1 MGIDAVDLRWGVE
14 QRLEFIEFQLF
25 WEGGLNRADITR
37 FFGVSVPQASKD
49 LSQYQG
55 LAPDNV
61 VYDRSEKRYFA
72 AKNFTPR
79 FLTPDPDRYLS
90 QLRLVADGAVRQ
102 DESWI
107 SRPPPFETLPMP
119 RRNVDPSVLRTT
131 LAAIRERQAVEIR
144 YQSLS
149 DSQPQATWRWISP
162 HAIAHDG
169 HRWHARAFC
178 HVDREFRDF
187 LLPRILK
194 TRATAQAEALPGDDE
209 VWNEVVILA
218 LKPHPGLS
226 DEQKHVVA
234 QDFGMRSGHLDVK
247 VRLALLYYLLR
258 RLNLDFEEEKRPARE
273 QHVVLAEP
281 QQMRRLLKRAGA
293 RSAILGAHV
302 DDETRRASEFA
313 ADCQG

>member
-1 MGIDAVDLRWGVE
+1 MDKDAVDLRWGVE

-37 FFGVSVPQASKD
+37 YFGISVPQASKD
-49 LSQYQG
+49 LSQYQE
-55 LAPDNV
+55 LVPNNV
-61 VYDRSEKRYFA
+61 VYDRSGKRYFA

-90 QLRLVADGAVRQ
+90 QLRLIAEAAVYR
-102 DESWI
+102 DKSRI

-119 RRNVDPSVLRTT
+119 HRNVDPGVLRMT

-149 DSQPQATWRWISP
+149 GNRPQATWRWISP

-178 HVDREFRDF
+178 HIDRVFKDF

-194 TRATAQAEALPGDDE
+194 TRATAPAEALSDDDA
-209 VWNEVVILA
+209 VWNEIVSVA

-226 DEQKHVVA
+226 NEQKHVVA
-234 QDFGMRSGHLDVK
+234 QDFGMKGGYLDVK
-247 VRLALLYYLLR
+247 LRLALLYYLLK

-273 QHVVLAEP
+273 QHVVLAKPEEV
-281 QQMRRLLKRAGA
+281 RRALKRANA
-293 RSAILGAHV
+293 ESATVVELDTTPSQTHAL
-302 DDETRRASEFA
+302 
-313 ADCQG
+313 

>member
-1 MGIDAVDLRWGVE
+1 MSKDAVDLRWGVE

-25 WEGGLNRADITR
+25 WGGGLNRADITR

-49 LSQYQG
+49 LTQYQE

-61 VYDRSEKRYFA
+61 VYDRSQKRYFA

-90 QLRLVADGAVRQ
+90 QLRLVADGAVRP

-119 RRNVDPSVLRTT
+119 RRIVDPGVLRTT
-131 LAAIRERQAVEIR
+131 LAAIREHQAVEIR

-149 DSQPQATWRWISP
+149 GNRPQATWRWISP
-162 HAIAHDG
+162 HAIAFDG
-169 HRWHARAFC
+169 QRWHARAFC
-178 HVDREFRDF
+178 HIDRGFKDF

-194 TRATAQAEALPGDDE
+194 IRATAPAEASPADDA
-209 VWNEVVILA
+209 VWNEIVTVA

-226 DEQKHVVA
+226 DDQKRVVA
-234 QDFGMRSGHLDVK
+234 QDFGMKGGRLDVK
-247 VRLALLYYLLR
+247 VRLALLYYLLK
-258 RLNLDFEEEKRPARE
+258 RLNLDFEEEKRSARE

-281 QQMRRLLKRAGA
+281 NEVRRMLKQADV
-293 RSAILGAHV
+293 RSAALGRDVPDSKDTAT
-302 DDETRRASEFA
+302 DQEA
-313 ADCQG
+313 AT